1 MKKNA
6 KKKLFTL
13 MLVIMLLSIAIVGG
27 SLAWFT
33 AEDEVTNTFTVG
45 SIKVTQ
51 NETDSDGNAFIQNQF
66 MLPIVNTITPSAD
79 DNYIEKVVTLTN
91 DGKNE
96 AYVRTWI
103 AVPKELA
110 DEYLALDLDLSQ
122 RSGWIEVRHNP
133 DWIVGE
139 YELYCYYN
147 ENVLAPNEKTPALLN
162 GVYLKPHTDVQA
174 NPNNN
179 GVLEF
184 CMWNPQTNAFVFS
197 GFPAYASERPVE
209 VVVITQAVQ
218 AEGFNNALE
227 ALNRAFGM
235 PSETNNPFVTN

>member
-6 KKKLFTL
+6 KIKVFTL

-45 SIKVTQ
+45 SVEVKIKEDFNPPKT
-51 NETDSDGNAFIQNQF
+51 
-66 MLPIVNTITPSAD
+66 MLPIVNDSAPASD
-79 DNYIEKVVTLTN
+79 PNYVKKVVSIENT
-91 DGKNE
+91 GKNN
-96 AYVRTWI
+96 AYLRTWI
-103 AVPKELA
+103 AVPRELA
-110 DEYLALDLDLSQ
+110 DEYLALDLDLTQ
-122 RSGWIEVRHNP
+122 RSGWIEVQHTH
-133 DWIVGE
+133 DWIIEE

-147 ENVLAPNEKTPALLN
+147 ANVLAPKDKTPALLN

-227 ALNRAFGM
+227 ALNQAFGM

>member
-1 MKKNA
+1 MKKNT

-13 MLVIMLLSIAIVGG
+13 MLVIMLLSIAVVGG

-33 AEDEVTNTFTVG
+33 DEDEVTNTFTVG
-45 SIKVTQ
+45 SVEVKI
-51 NETDSDGNAFIQNQF
+51 NEDFDEPDT
-66 MLPIVNTITPSAD
+66 MLPIVNHENPARD
-79 DNYIEKVVTLTN
+79 PNYVKKVVSIENT
-91 DGKNE
+91 GKNN
-96 AYVRTWI
+96 AYLRTWI
-103 AVPKELA
+103 AVPRELA
-110 DEYLALDLDLSQ
+110 DEYLALDLNLGQ
-122 RSGWIEVRHNP
+122 RSGWNEVRHNR

-147 ENVLAPNEKTPALLN
+147 ANVLVPKDKTPALLN

-184 CMWNPQTNAFVFS
+184 CMWNPRTNAFVFS
-197 GFPAYASERPVE
+197 GFPAYGSERPVE

-227 ALNRAFGM
+227 ALNQAFGM